1 MPRRVLKAILSIES
15 GAKSQRQEQRSRA
28 VEVRVPTNITTQAPR
43 ISGVSKATEAL
54 SIIAD
59 ASGLEMADL
68 TDTTV
73 FADVGID
80 SLLGLVISASLQEIG
95 VDLDFHAFTTEFPTV
110 AELKEFL
117 GDSTTLSPTTT
128 ETTIRSSTSSGSE
141 PTTPVSISDDG
152 HADFQQV
159 LDIISEESG
168 IATHELTDETNF
180 AACGLDSLLS
190 IIIASRIQD
199 EMGLDLSQGSLFIDY
214 PTILD
219 LKRRLLGDQ
228 VVPSSMAE
236 NLNPP
241 TQPQLCADALVARK
255 SAVDTLVQK
264 FTAGFSVPPQG
275 LSSSSLRSPPY
286 ESQGQVVLVTGASGS
301 LGGHLV
307 YHLAH
312 MPSVKTVVCL
322 NRENRAEPSN
332 RQLKA
337 MRDKGIRFPE
347 SLMPK
352 LHVLQTDAS
361 KPLLGLSR
369 SEYDKLVG
377 SVTHVIHNAWPMS
390 AKRHLSAFEPQFQT
404 LRNLCDFAVHIVNA
418 RPIKLCFQ
426 FVSSIGVV
434 GHHKQPSHGQTV
446 HVPEA
451 GVDIESVL
459 PNGYSEAKWGCER
472 MIQATLQQH
481 PSRFQAMIVR
491 LGQIAGSRTSGY
503 WNPMEHFGFLIK
515 SSQTLKALPDVPGMA
530 YWTPV
535 QDIAATLSDLLGLT
549 SAPDHEPCPIYHID
563 NPVGQPWK
571 EINAVLADALGI
583 NQLVPF
589 QTWVERVR
597 AAPTRDNPASTLVDF
612 LEDNYLRM
620 SCGGLVLDVQKT
632 LKHSKTLAAMGSVDE
647 EVLRK
652 YIHVWKE
659 IGFLAK
665 V

>member
-1 MPRRVLKAILSIES
+1 MES
-15 GAKSQRQEQRSRA
+15 GAKSQKQEQRSRA
-28 VEVRVPTNITTQAPR
+28 VEVRAPTNITTQAPQ
-43 ISGVSKATEAL
+43 ISGVSKVTEAL

-95 VDLDFHAFTTEFPTV
+95 VDLDFHAFSMEFPTV
-110 AELKEFL
+110 GELKVFV
-117 GDSTTLSPTTT
+117 GDSATLSPTTT
-128 ETTIRSSTSSGSE
+128 ETTNRSSTSSGSE

-152 HADFQQV
+152 RADFQQV
-159 LDIISEESG
+159 LEIISEESG
-168 IATHELTDETNF
+168 IATDELTDETNF
-180 AACGLDSLLS
+180 AACGVDSLLS

-199 EMGLDLSQGSLFIDY
+199 EMGLDLSQGSLFIDC

-219 LKRRLLGDQ
+219 LKRRLLGDEIA
-228 VVPSSMAE
+228 PSSMAE

-241 TQPQLCADALVARK
+241 TQPQLCVDALVARK

-264 FTAGFSVPPQG
+264 STAGFSVPPQG
-275 LSSSSLRSPPY
+275 LSSSSLRLSPPC
-286 ESQGQVVLVTGASGS
+286 ESHGQVVLVTGASGS

-322 NRENRAEPSN
+322 NRENRAEPYS

-352 LHVLQTDAS
+352 LRVVQTDAS
-361 KPLLGLSR
+361 KFLLGLPR
-369 SEYDKLVG
+369 SEYDELVG

-390 AKRHLSAFEPQFQT
+390 AKRPLSAFEPQFQT
-404 LRNLCDFAVHIVNA
+404 LRNLCDFAVHIVSA

-434 GHHKQPSHGQTV
+434 GHHKLPSHGQGEQQYASV

-451 GVDIESVL
+451 SVDIESVL

-535 QDIAATLSDLLGLT
+535 QDIAATLSDLLGLS

-563 NPVGQPWK
+563 NPVGQSWR

-589 QTWVERVR
+589 QTWVDRVR
-597 AAPTRDNPASTLVDF
+597 AAPTRDNPASTLVEF

-620 SCGGLVLDVQKT
+620 SCGGLVLDVRQT
-632 LKHSKTLAAMGSVDE
+632 LKHSKTLAAMGPVDE
-647 EVLRK
+647 EVVRK